1 MNTPLFSIITATFNS
16 EKTLE
21 RTIISVLN
29 QSFIDFEFLIIDGNS
44 KDTTV
49 EIVKKYVPIF
59 NEKGIVFKYISEPDK
74 GIYDAWNKGVNLSR
88 GKWISFLGSDDY
100 YLENALETYKNST
113 KSNCNY
119 LHSKVQLIN
128 EKGDNLRILGGDNFS
143 KSKFFRNMNIAHV
156 GSFHHKS
163 LFENEKFSLAYKSAS
178 DYYFF
183 LVNFDK
189 LKPFF
194 INEITA
200 VMQFGGIST
209 NVDAA
214 LKEAMQVKIDSDR
227 RNKFL
232 CYLDFVVDR
241 FKHFLLKYIRK
252 T

>member
-1 MNTPLFSIITATFNS
+1 MNPFFSIITATYNS

-29 QSFIDFEFLIIDGNS
+29 QSFTNFEYLIIDGNS
-44 KDTTV
+44 KDATV

-59 NEKGIVFKYISEPDK
+59 NEKQIALRYVSEPDK
-74 GIYDAWNKGVNLSR
+74 GIYDAWNKGINLAK
-88 GKWISFLGSDDY
+88 GEWISFLGSDDY
-100 YLENALETYKNST
+100 YLDNALEIYKRAT
-113 KSNCNY
+113 ATNCNY
-119 LHSKVQLIN
+119 IHSKVQLIN
-128 EKGDNLRILGGDNFS
+128 EKQEKLRILGGDNFS
-143 KSKFFRNMNIAHV
+143 KAKFFRNMNIAHV
-156 GSFHHKS
+156 GSFHHRS
-163 LFENEKFSLAYKSAS
+163 LFENQEFSLTYKSAS

-183 LVNFDK
+183 LTNFNK
-189 LKPFF
+189 LKPYF

-214 LKEAMQVKIDSDR
+214 LKEAMQVKIDSKR
-227 RNKFL
+227 RSKFL
-232 CYLDFVVDR
+232 CYLDFLVDH